1 MLELRPAVV
10 VQVGAGV
17 QPRYLHPVPHPKGS
31 PESALTNQ
39 LPLISFLLLS
49 PLQLQ
54 DVDCFFLSK
63 AELGAKVGRMEG
75 EFDFLR
81 LLYEEVSSSPLLQLC
96 ISQADLGGLS

>member
-49 PLQLQ
+49 PLPLQ